1 MAFQLDDYLLD
12 TTGADAA
19 AWRGEWSWLLP
30 DDCSLWLANRFAD
43 LFFEDAEGAVWRLDV
58 SLGTLTHLAADRDE
72 FCDKLDA
79 ELDDWLMVPLVDRCV
94 AAGLPLSPG
103 RCYGFRMPPIVGGSY
118 AVENVATLPI
128 ADYLGCCGSIHRQL
142 QDLPDGATVRFEI
155 ISGEPASS
163 AQETAD
169 VATRTIIAP
178 DVGPPP
184 ADSTPL

>member
-12 TTGADAA
+12 TAGADEA

-30 DDCSLWLANRFAD
+30 DDCSLWLANRFGD

-58 SLGTLTHLAADRDE
+58 SLGTLTHLAANRDE

-94 AAGLPLSPG
+94 TAGLRLAPG
-103 RCYGFRMPPIVGGSY
+103 QCYGFRMPPIVGGAY

-128 ADYLGCCGSIHRQL
+128 ADYIGCCGSIHRQL

-155 ISGEPASS
+155 IASESASS
-163 AQETAD
+163 AHE
-169 VATRTIIAP
+169 ATRIATRSAVPP
-178 DVGPPP
+178 DTVPPS
-184 ADSTPL
+184 ADSPPS